1 MDLINL
7 IDLPTL
13 GDERG
18 GLIAL
23 ESNDS
28 VPFEIKR
35 VYYIIDTKK
44 GISRGFHAHKKLKQL
59 VICVSGSCQFVLDD
73 GINRES
79 VILND
84 PMQGLLVNK
93 MIWREMH
100 NFSNN
105 CILLVIASQ
114 HYCEDDYIRNYQS
127 FLEMI

>member
-73 GINRES
+73 GIIRES

>member
-73 GINRES
+73 GINRCIDWIKKDLSLFSKKDE
-79 VILND
+79 
-84 PMQGLLVNK
+84 
-93 MIWREMH
+93 
-100 NFSNN
+100 NF
-105 CILLVIASQ
+105 
-114 HYCEDDYIRNYQS
+114 IRKK
-127 FLEMI
+127 

>member
-35 VYYIIDTKK
+35 IYYIIDTKK

>member
-73 GINRES
+73 GIKRES